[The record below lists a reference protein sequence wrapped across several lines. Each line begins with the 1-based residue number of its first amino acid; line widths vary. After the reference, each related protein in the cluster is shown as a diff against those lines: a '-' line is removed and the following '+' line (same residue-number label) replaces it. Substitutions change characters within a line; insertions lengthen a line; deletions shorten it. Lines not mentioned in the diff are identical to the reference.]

1 MSELH
6 TLSNGVRVAIDP
18 MPSLE
23 TVALGVWAHAGSVDE
38 TESENG
44 VAHLL
49 EHMAF
54 KGTARRSARQ
64 IAEEIEAVGGH
75 LNAATSHQRTGY
87 YARILKEDAP
97 LAMDIIADI
106 LHAPR
111 FADAELAK
119 EKEVVVQEIGEA
131 ADTPDDVVF
140 DMLMAAAWEGFAL
153 GRPILGTPESVRRQ
167 TPESLRHFMTRCY
180 GAGDLV
186 IAAAGKIEPADFLS
200 LAERYFGADAPSPA
214 RMRREHP
221 QFRSGVRH
229 DARSIEQAHLAL
241 AFPGYGAGD
250 DAAFAARLYADVLG
264 GGMSSRLF
272 QSIREERGL
281 AYSVYAFSDAFE
293 QCGLIGAYA
302 AASPDQIVETA
313 RLIRREMEASLTTL
327 TQAELDRARALL
339 RSSLMMGLE
348 NPAGR
353 IEMAAG
359 QVFTFGR
366 LLPADEIADRLDA
379 VTLRDISA
387 CAEHALEG
395 ACCLAMVGAGDI
407 DAVRAVFPQAGC

>member
-6 TLSNGVRVAIDP
+6 TLSNGVRVVFDP

-23 TVALGVWAHAGSVDE
+23 TAAIGVWAHAGSVDE
-38 TESENG
+38 AENENG

-64 IAEEIEAVGGH
+64 LAEEIEAVGGH

-140 DMLMAAAWEGFAL
+140 DMLMAAAWEGYAL
-153 GRPILGTPESVRRQ
+153 ARPILGTPQSVRRQ
-167 TPESLRHFMTRCY
+167 TPESLRRFMTRCY

-186 IAAAGKIEPADFLS
+186 IAAAGKIEPVDFLS
-200 LAERYFGADAPSPA
+200 LAEQYFAADAPSPPRA
-214 RMRREHP
+214 GRERP
-221 QFRSGVRH
+221 QFCSGVRH

-313 RLIRREMEASLTTL
+313 RLIRREMEAAVTTL

-359 QVFTFGR
+359 QIFTFGR
-366 LLPADEIADRLDA
+366 LLPADEIVERLDA
-379 VTLRDISA
+379 VTLRDVSA
-387 CAEHALEG
+387 CAEHALDG
-395 ACCLAMVGAGDI
+395 ASCVAMVGSGDI
-407 DAVRAVFPQAGC
+407 DAVRAVFP